1 MLSNQLSPI
10 FFNSLN
16 KRLCLIF
23 NTISF
28 PITENYWVFF
38 SNFAKEVSTFSFLFE
53 LLELI
58 FDHPKCSIF
67 SFQSTSVAHQQLIS

>member
-1 MLSNQLSPI
+1 MPDFQHDQLSHYGKLLG
-10 FFNSLN
+10 F
-16 KRLCLIF
+16 
-23 NTISF
+23 
-28 PITENYWVFF
+28 FF